1 MSRGSLCFHET
12 FLHARR
18 DGSRLA
24 CLLQTRSS
32 LRLPSRGVTG
42 GDTGDDAILFCSFGE
57 VDLTGGSYKNWLF
70 SEGGDEGGDECRLFM
85 GPLDPSKMT
94 PAVPYSI
101 AKSAG

>member
-42 GDTGDDAILFCSFGE
+42 GDTGDDAIVFCSFGE
-57 VDLTGGSYKNWLF
+57 VDLRGGSYNNGYWV
-70 SEGGDEGGDECRLFM
+70 EGGDECRLFM